1 MSKGN
6 KRKFKRVLNKNS
18 LVKLNPNLNFELQGI
33 TVNYITPIT
42 IRQRERIETLLTMF
56 KINGVSDLTEQDED
70 SLMSILED
78 NFDVFLPEG
87 ETNIHIV
94 TLLSLFS
101 VFVSKLSIVEEDNK
115 KK

>member
-1 MSKGN
+1 MAKGN
-6 KRKFKRVLNKNS
+6 KRKFKRVVNKNS
-18 LVKLNPNLNFELQGI
+18 LIKLNPNLNFELQGI

-42 IRQRERIETLLTMF
+42 IRQKEMVETVLTMF

-70 SLMSILED
+70 TLFEILEN

-87 ETNIHIV
+87 ETNIHKV
-94 TLLSLFS
+94 TLMSLFS
-101 VFVSKLSIVEEDNK
+101 VFISKQAEIDNLNK